1 MIEIKDL
8 VFSYG
13 KEPVLKNITTTLEEG
28 RIYGLLG
35 ENGVGKTTLLTLLCG
50 LKKVDQGSILTDG
63 ENPFDRT
70 PSLLEKQFYLP
81 DEVAPV
87 PARAERYAWEKGRF
101 WPNYDHE
108 KFLQIMKEFE
118 NDPTQK
124 MNQMSSGQLKKTY
137 ISLALA
143 AGCKYLFMDEPTNG
157 LDIPSKAQFRSA
169 IMSHTSE
176 ESTIVI
182 STHQVRDLENI
193 IDPVIILDKQDV
205 LLNASMEEI
214 SSKLYFDYGTTLV
227 EGSLFREQLPGGFI
241 QVYTNYYMVI
251 RQKMADQAHHF
262 RTNLVKALLLAMF
275 YDMSNVIWRVGQS
288 EDIKTRKRA
297 DSLFTEF
304 IALLEEN
311 VRTERRVS
319 WYAEQIGIT
328 PKYLSEMVKQVSKR
342 TPNEWIDN
350 YVMLEIRVLLK
361 NTTKSIK
368 EIADAVNFP
377 NQSFLGKFIK
387 EHMGMSPSEFR
398 KS

>member
-108 KFLQIMKEFE
+108 KFLQLMKEFE

-241 QVYTNYYMVI
+241 QVYPNYDGQESKVNI
-251 RQKMADQAHHF
+251 EALFNAVHSNKV
-262 RTNLVKALLLAMF
+262 LVKGMF
-275 YDMSNVIWRVGQS
+275 NKD
-288 EDIKTRKRA
+288 
-297 DSLFTEF
+297 
-304 IALLEEN
+304 
-311 VRTERRVS
+311 
-319 WYAEQIGIT
+319 
-328 PKYLSEMVKQVSKR
+328 
-342 TPNEWIDN
+342 
-350 YVMLEIRVLLK
+350 
-361 NTTKSIK
+361 K
-368 EIADAVNFP
+368 EA
-377 NQSFLGKFIK
+377 
-387 EHMGMSPSEFR
+387 
-398 KS
+398 